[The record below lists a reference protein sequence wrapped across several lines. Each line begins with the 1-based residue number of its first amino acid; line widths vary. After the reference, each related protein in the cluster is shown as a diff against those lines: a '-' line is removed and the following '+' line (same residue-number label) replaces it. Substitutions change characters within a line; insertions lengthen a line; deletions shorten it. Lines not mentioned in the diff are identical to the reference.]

1 MGNPGW
7 SFADTLPVFRAI
19 ESDADV
25 RGDRHGKDGPVPV
38 RRPSADEPQTCPGSG
53 AT

>member
-7 SFADTLPVFRAI
+7 SFADMLSVFRAI

-25 RGDRHGKDGPVPV
+25 RGDWHGKDGPVPV